1 MTPRQQALLLMNA
14 LEADSR
20 LWNRLIATE
29 ESMEALLSANLTE
42 EQRGALSP
50 GACERIVSLIRSKW
64 VKRQENR
71 WHSMGIQ
78 VLYYGEKGYPP
89 SLQTMENAPLVL
101 FVRGRSRLEK
111 PMLAVVGTRRSTFYG
126 QQVARALGWVAA
138 ERGCILLS
146 GGALGIDGAAH
157 GGCLES
163 GGETAVIL
171 AHGHNR
177 IYPRQHKDLFSK
189 IVGSGALITEY
200 GLGVDAKPWHF
211 PKRNRII
218 AGLADVIVVVEAPVR
233 SGAIVTAQLALDLGK
248 EIWAVPGR
256 IDEKVCKGSN
266 KLLFDGAN
274 PLIDVSD
281 FAETLCS
288 KQLDLWGSDVR
299 KNRQNQLDITEKEQ
313 KILNL
318 FQIHGDRTVDNLSA
332 ECKMTAADVIS
343 CISHLSALNLIYQSG
358 PGRWRASID
367 PK

>member
-1 MTPRQQALLLMNA
+1 M
-14 LEADSR
+14 
-20 LWNRLIATE
+20 
-29 ESMEALLSANLTE
+29 
-42 EQRGALSP
+42 
-50 GACERIVSLIRSKW
+50 
-64 VKRQENR
+64 
-71 WHSMGIQ
+71 
-78 VLYYGEKGYPP
+78 
-89 SLQTMENAPLVL
+89 
-101 FVRGRSRLEK
+101 
-111 PMLAVVGTRRSTFYG
+111 
-126 QQVARALGWVAA
+126 
-138 ERGCILLS
+138 S

-233 SGAIVTAQLALDLGK
+233 SGAIVTAQLVLDLGK

-266 KLLFDGAN
+266 KLFDGAN
-274 PLIDVSD
+274 PLSIH
-281 FAETLCS
+281 FAKTLCS
-288 KQLDLWGSDVR
+288 KQLDFGVLMCG
-299 KNRQNQLDITEKEQ
+299 KQANYHITEKEQ

-318 FQIHGDRTVDNLSA
+318 FKLWRSDSDNLPA
-332 ECKMTAADVIS
+332 ECK
-343 CISHLSALNLIYQSG
+343 
-358 PGRWRASID
+358 
-367 PK
+367 